1 MKAEGSRIVSRI
13 LVDAKEDAESIIA
26 EANKHAEMVVEQ
38 QKELGRQKAS
48 ERVFSILNDAKNE
61 VRLIQGVTL
70 TETKRK
76 AGWAV
81 LSEKDRLITNA
92 MNEAKLKL
100 IEFAKTQKYLP
111 LLEKLIVQAGTVLG
125 GGDIHVALNDHDS
138 KLPVKLDKLAKEI
151 EAKTGTKTRLEL
163 SKDRLNAS
171 GGVALK
177 TTDGKIVVHN
187 TFETILRRRET
198 DLKPR
203 MAKLLFK

>member
-1 MKAEGSRIVSRI
+1 VETRAHKIVDRI
-13 LVDAKEDAESIIA
+13 LDEAREDAESMVL
-26 EANKHAEMVVEQ
+26 EARKAAEMMIEEQ
-38 QKELGRQKAS
+38 KQLARQKAS
-48 ERVFSILNDAKNE
+48 EKVSSMLNDAKNE

-151 EAKTGTKTRLEL
+151 EAKTETKTRLEL

-198 DLKPR
+198 DLKPKI
-203 MAKLLFK
+203 ANALFK